1 MADTT
6 TTNLLL
12 TKPEVGAST
21 DTWGTKI
28 NTDLDSVDAIF
39 AAAGTGTSVGL
50 NVGSGKKLK
59 IVGDVIDTNG
69 NELLKV
75 TATTSAVNEVTLA
88 NAATG
93 SNPVLSATGGDTN
106 IGITLT
112 PKGTGLVVSTSD
124 ATISGLTVGKGGGA
138 VSTNTALGY
147 QALNGNSSGVGLF
160 VAGYQAGLV
169 TTGSYSTFT
178 GYQAGKANTSG
189 ENTAYGANA
198 LLQNT
203 TGTANTALGGTTTSI
218 SGALASN
225 TTGGSNVGV
234 GVGALASNT
243 TASNNTAV
251 GYQAGYSNTTGEQN
265 VAIGASAMQTSAT
278 GSRNTI
284 IGYNAGST
292 LTSSDNVIIG
302 RSAGSNLTTGGDNTF
317 IGARG
322 TGGGAGYAVTTGSKN
337 TIIGQYT
344 GNNGGLDIRTASNYI
359 VLSDGDG
366 NPRQIFNGNGDS
378 SIGRNPIANIALSL
392 TRGNTGDET
401 LYASNSASS
410 GVTTSITTF
419 SFTGYSPNNTSARFL
434 YCGDTTAERF
444 TIRSNGGIAN
454 YSANNVNLSDQR
466 EKKNIEIAGNYLDK
480 ICQIPV
486 KTFLLNDQTD
496 EDLNLGVIA
505 QDVKA
510 VCPEL
515 VTESDWGTKE
525 EPKMRLS
532 IYQTDLQ
539 YALMKSIQELKT
551 IVDAQATEINALKAK
566 VGI

>member
-1 MADTT
+1 MATTVTLKPNAIDLSGSTSGTT
-6 TTNLLL
+6 TLQATAVAGTTTITLPAATDTLVGKATTDTLTNKTL
-12 TKPEVGAST
+12 TSPTLTTPVLGTPSSGTLTNCTGLPNAGLVNSSVTIGGTAIALGASSST
-21 DTWGTKI
+21 IT
-28 NTDLDSVDAIF
+28 NDLS
-39 AAAGTGTSVGL
+39 
-50 NVGSGKKLK
+50 
-59 IVGDVIDTNG
+59 
-69 NELLKV
+69 
-75 TATTSAVNEVTLA
+75 
-88 NAATG
+88 
-93 SNPVLSATGGDTN
+93 
-106 IGITLT
+106 
-112 PKGTGLVVSTSD
+112 
-124 ATISGLTVGKGGGA
+124 ISGLTVGKGGGA
-138 VSTNTALGY
+138 VANNTAVGVSVLTNHTSNGGNVGVGY
-147 QALNGNSSGVGLF
+147 QAL
-160 VAGYQAGLV
+160 
-169 TTGSYSTFT
+169 
-178 GYQAGKANTSG
+178 
-189 ENTAYGANA
+189 
-198 LLQNT
+198 
-203 TGTANTALGGTTTSI
+203 I
-218 SGALASN
+218 SN
-225 TTGGSNVGV
+225 TTGFAQTAVGRAALYANTTGAYNVA
-234 GVGALASNT
+234 VGAEALNLNT

-251 GYQAGYSNTTGEQN
+251 GYQAGYTGTTASESVYLGNQAGYSVATSTQNTLLGSVSGYSTTGAQ
-265 VAIGASAMQTSAT
+265 
-278 GSRNTI
+278 
-284 IGYNAGST
+284 
-292 LTSSDNVIIG
+292 
-302 RSAGSNLTTGGDNTF
+302 NTF
-317 IGARG
+317 LGQQSGYYVTSGA
-322 TGGGAGYAVTTGSKN
+322 KN
-337 TIIGQYT
+337 TIIGRYT
-344 GNNGGLDIRTASNYI
+344 GNQGGLDIRTSSNYI

-539 YALMKSIQELKT
+539 YALMKAIQELKA
-551 IVDAQATEINALKAK
+551 IVDAQATEITALKAK